1 MDFPDFFR
9 LATGDDPYPWQ
20 ERVATEGLPEV
31 IDIETGAGKTAGV
44 VLAWLYRLLRHPDD
58 AVRAST
64 PPWLVFALPMRTL
77 VEQTERAV
85 QGWLAATGA
94 DDVGV
99 HRLLGG
105 EGRVDRAWR
114 ERPGQPTILVA
125 TVDMVLSRQLMR
137 GYAAS
142 RWTWPVEFGLLHAG
156 CHIVF
161 DEVQLLGP
169 ALATGRQLD
178 AFRRSFGV
186 AAPCSSTWMSATLDP
201 DRLRTVDNEV
211 VAASFTLAEAD
222 RQRGLER
229 RLSGTRVIEERVAAE
244 PKALAELA
252 IAEQRRRPGAL
263 ILVIVNTVKRAQET
277 YGQLKRLSKG
287 TEGLEVALLHSR
299 FRPADRRTIIQRSV
313 LEPVTAGQAGR
324 ILVATQVVEAGI
336 DISAATL
343 ITDAAPWSSIVQRA
357 GRCNRAGEFTD
368 ARLLWTEARRP
379 EPYDKDD
386 LAASTAALRVLEGQ
400 PVTSTRLRELGREV
414 AQVEPVVA
422 VLRRRDLVDLFDT
435 SPDLVGNDIDIA
447 RFIRADGDVDVQV
460 TWREAA
466 PTGDRVP
473 FLGGPLRPDE
483 LCRVSISNA
492 REWLRTGVT
501 AWAPDHLAGRG
512 AWRGFDPFEL
522 RPGSVIVVDATA
534 GGYDPETGWDGS
546 TRRAVPVI
554 PATDEDRASEDHEVA
569 PIDETTSDDP
579 ASFAGAWVGLNDHLA
594 DTEAA
599 ALALLSETRMSLLSV
614 AQLAAVVRAA
624 ALHDVGKVHD
634 VFQET
639 LVRSAGAAHQEAAV
653 RLRPLAKSGVPSRVG
668 HLRPHFRHELVSALL
683 LIAHEDVL
691 LGGDVD
697 ADLVQYLVA
706 AHHGRVRL
714 AIRSIPGEEAPTDRQ
729 GARVA
734 LGVVDGDEV
743 QPFQVGKTDVAAT
756 TLHLDPMSM
765 GGAGAWTS
773 MALGLRDHP
782 DLGPFRLATLEALV
796 RIADWRAS
804 AAPSRTLRLDTDGVD
819 G

>member
-1 MDFPDFFR
+1 VDFPEFFR
-9 LATGDDPYPWQ
+9 SASGDDPYPWQ
-20 ERVATEGLPEV
+20 ERIAIEGLPEV

-44 VLAWLYRLLRHPDD
+44 VLAWLYRLLHHPDA
-58 AVRAST
+58 AVQAST

-85 QGWLAATGA
+85 QDWLAASGA
-94 DDVGV
+94 DKVRV

-201 DRLRTVDNEV
+201 ERLRTVDNEA
-211 VAASFTLAEAD
+211 VAAPFTLAEAD

-229 RLSGTRVIEERVAAE
+229 RLSGTRVIEERAAAE

-252 IAEQRRRPGAL
+252 IAEHRRRPGAL
-263 ILVIVNTVKRAQET
+263 VLVIVNTVKRAQET

-287 TEGLEVALLHSR
+287 AEGLDAALLHSR
-299 FRPADRRTIIQRSV
+299 FRPSDRRSIIQQSV

-324 ILVATQVVEAGI
+324 ILVATQVIEAGI
-336 DISAATL
+336 DISSATL
-343 ITDAAPWSSIVQRA
+343 ITDSAPWSSIVQRA
-357 GRCNRAGEFTD
+357 GRCNRAGEITD
-368 ARLLWTEARRP
+368 ARLLWTESPRP
-379 EPYDKDD
+379 EPYEEED
-386 LAASTAALRVLEGQ
+386 LAASISALRELEGH
-400 PVTSTRLRELGREV
+400 PVTSTHLRELGREI

-422 VLRRRDLVDLFDT
+422 VLRKRDLVDLFDT

-447 RFIRADGDVDVQV
+447 HFIRADGDVDVQV
-460 TWREAA
+460 AWREAA
-466 PTGDRVP
+466 PSGERIP
-473 FLGGPLRPDE
+473 FLGGPPRPDE
-483 LCRVSISNA
+483 LCRVSIKHA
-492 REWLRTGVT
+492 REWFRKGVT

-512 AWRGFDPFEL
+512 AWRHLDPFEL

-534 GGYDPETGWDGS
+534 GGYDPETGWDG
-546 TRRAVPVI
+546 TTKGVVPVI

-579 ASFAGAWVGLNDHLA
+579 ASFAEAWVGLNDHLA
-594 DTEAA
+594 DTQAA
-599 ALALLSETRMSLLSV
+599 AVALLDEARMGGLSASQV
-614 AQLAAVVRAA
+614 EAVVRAA

-639 LVRSAGAAHQEAAV
+639 LVKSAGPARQHEAE
-653 RLRPLAKSGVPSRVG
+653 LLKPLAKSGVPSRGG
-668 HLRPHFRHELVSALL
+668 HCRPHFRHELVSALL
-683 LIAHEDVL
+683 LIAHGDVL
-691 LGGDVD
+691 LGDDVD
-697 ADLVQYLVA
+697 ADLVRYLVA

-714 AIRSIPGEEAPTDRQ
+714 AIRSIPGEKPPRDMQ

-743 QPFQVGKTDVAAT
+743 DTFRVGTTDVAAT
-756 TLHLDPMSM
+756 TLHLDLMSM
-765 GGAGAWTS
+765 GGTGAWTS

-804 AAPSRTLRLDTDGVD
+804 AAPSRTLHFDNDGAD